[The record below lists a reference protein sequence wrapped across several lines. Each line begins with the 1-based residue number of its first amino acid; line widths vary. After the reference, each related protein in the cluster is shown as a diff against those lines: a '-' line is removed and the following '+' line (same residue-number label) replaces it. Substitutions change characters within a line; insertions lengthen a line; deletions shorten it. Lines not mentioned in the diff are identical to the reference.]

1 MMNEITP
8 EQAKAER
15 GVKWVYWWLFW
26 SPLITVPCMGVN
38 LSNAYRPADYMW
50 SILWSTLPHLILLL
64 GLLSPYR
71 YAQRHMQQALMLVG
85 LRALLTAFIFGLSRG
100 EAWGFWVI
108 TNGALWLWGTFA
120 GLGQVR
126 RGECWL
132 MRVRRESA
140 ELPRPWAALL
150 GASTAPAAPPAPSAA
165 SSLITPSDPLAA
177 FLKGRS
183 LVNSGQRAEAV
194 ACFLAVFRSG
204 SPELRQQAVSA
215 LGQLGEVETF

>member
-1 MMNEITP
+1 MID

-15 GVKWVYWWLFW
+15 GIRWVYWWLFW
-26 SPLITVPCMGVN
+26 SPLITVPCMAFN
-38 LSNAYRPADYMW
+38 LSYAYQPADYMW
-50 SILWSTLPHLILLL
+50 SILWSALPHLILLF
-64 GLLSPYR
+64 GLRSPYR
-71 YAQRHMQQALMLVG
+71 YAQRHTQQALMLVG
-85 LRALLTAFIFGLSRG
+85 LRALLTAFIFGVWKG
-100 EAWGFWVI
+100 EAWCFWVI

-126 RGECWL
+126 RGEYWL

-140 ELPRPWAALL
+140 ELPRPWAALPE
-150 GASTAPAAPPAPSAA
+150 APAAPVAPPAPSAA

-204 SPELRQQAVSA
+204 SPELRQQAAIA
-215 LGQLGEVETF
+215 LDQLGEVETF